1 MKRKKSIFI
10 IALGILLIFLIIFI
24 FFNYK
29 NLKDGNTIINKSEE
43 NVENYILNMN
53 SYAAIMEI
61 EITTNKNKNK
71 YVVRQELKNNKESI
85 QEVIEPENVKGIIT
99 KFDGKDLIIENNNLN
114 LSKIYENYN
123 YVVNNSLWLNS
134 FVSEFKENN
143 NSSIK
148 SNNEEIIFEINNQ
161 NNNKYN
167 VYKKLYVDKRSA
179 KPTKMVIED
188 INQNTIIYIIYTK
201 IEIS

>member
-85 QEVIEPENVKGIIT
+85 QEVIESENVKGIIT

>member
-71 YVVRQELKNNKESI
+71 YVVRQELKNNNESI

-123 YVVNNSLWLNS
+123 YVVNNSLWLDS

>member
-123 YVVNNSLWLNS
+123 YVVNNSLWLDS